1 MEAQPAQ
8 RTAPHATVAIGVA
21 AAALLSLLGS
31 LSFYSSESAYQQQY
45 RDPYL
50 IGAQFERFDALR
62 QSVPQDATLGYLTD
76 TPLDSVL
83 SVTMF
88 DSAQYVMAPRILVR
102 DPSQFLVLGN
112 FTRPADFRAAGRQ
125 HGLRLERDFG
135 NGVVLF
141 RREGH

>member
-8 RTAPHATVAIGVA
+8 RTASHATVSIGVA

-31 LSFYSSESAYQQQY
+31 LSFHSSESAYQQQY

-76 TPLDSVL
+76 TPPESVL

-112 FTRPADFRAAGRQ
+112 FTRPADFQAAGRQ